1 MKYEIDSKIKVW
13 KKRRLSLKQK
23 NSEEKIIRTRDSF
36 FQYTMDRDVLEKI
49 AEEVFGKFLGM
60 ETIQC
65 LGNWIMNLR
74 APVTKR
80 IVGLIMYVVLMI
92 FIVTQK
98 RKIVLFWIG
107 SLFTGAFLLPEE
119 EKVNL

>member
-1 MKYEIDSKIKVW
+1 
-13 KKRRLSLKQK
+13 
-23 NSEEKIIRTRDSF
+23 
-36 FQYTMDRDVLEKI
+36 MDRDVLEKI

-92 FIVTQK
+92 FIVT
-98 RKIVLFWIG
+98 
-107 SLFTGAFLLPEE
+107 
-119 EKVNL
+119 